1 MNAANQKSVEWTSLS
16 LAQNAWHS
24 VWEDRKTVF
33 YISFFGLFL
42 PQIVIHLVGA
52 EGGLRILSQAANITG
67 ILSGDR
73 TQVLP
78 LLAASLES
86 LFSQSLGVGLL
97 LWPIFVFSCLSLVH
111 LALKKSA
118 SWKERLRI
126 LPSAMIFSA
135 LFATALFL
143 TQSLFLI
150 QFAIKVLASVAP
162 VLMVSEALGAFS
174 AFGKSLITKYLKDA
188 TQTGV
193 GLFFNL
199 ATPHALISIFYDLMS
214 TTSNYWAENTV
225 HLGGV
230 WSSPGFIAM
239 LIRVAFF
246 SFYLPYSLYLA
257 ATVYQKARK
266 RLSIIT

>member
-24 VWEDRKTVF
+24 LWEDRKTVL

-52 EGGLRILSQAANITG
+52 EGGLRVLSQASDITG
-67 ILSGDR
+67 VLDSGR

-86 LFSQSLGVGLL
+86 LFSQSFGMGLL
-97 LWPIFVFSCLSLVH
+97 LWPVFVFSCLSLVH

-118 SWKERLRI
+118 AWKERMRL

-135 LFATALFL
+135 LFASTLFL

-162 VLMVSEALGAFS
+162 ILIVSEALGAFS
-174 AFGKSLITKYLKDA
+174 AFGRSLVTRYLKDA

-199 ATPHALISIFYDLMS
+199 ATPHALISIFYDLIS

-239 LIRVAFF
+239 LIRAIFY
-246 SFYLPYSLYLA
+246 SCYLPFSLYLA